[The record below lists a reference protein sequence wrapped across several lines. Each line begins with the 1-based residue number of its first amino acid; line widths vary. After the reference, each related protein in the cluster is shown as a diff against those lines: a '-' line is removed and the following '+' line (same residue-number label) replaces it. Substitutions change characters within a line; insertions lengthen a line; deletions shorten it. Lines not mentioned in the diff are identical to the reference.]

1 VEIGE
6 ETFARLANVGMV
18 VEGEVSAPGSGFGRL
33 SARLLVVFAAL
44 AGVPLLFAVIFMV
57 GGVQRG
63 YFSVA
68 PGQGHVLAGFAIFL
82 ALGGVFAAAGLSMY
96 LHRVLSE
103 PIRELRQAALRLAGN
118 DTQSKLSL
126 ADDAELAGA
135 AAVLSHLADRV
146 SVLTGDLQGRVAER
160 TRELGRAMGELQ
172 LLKKL
177 NDAIIHNIPSGI
189 AVVDDQ
195 GRLLYVNAWFERRW
209 KVGPQNLGGRLRELG
224 AGGPLAEIAW
234 DEEVSDVISGG
245 EPRRRE
251 TVETGRWPNR
261 RVIQYSLFPLP
272 PSQLD
277 VPLSLVGEEFC
288 LAVISPP
295 DCARDCENCFA
306 HSQSWRGNHALLL
319 LDDITEQ
326 RQLEAQLIQSEKLA
340 ALGQLSAGVA
350 HEIRNPLSAIGGAA
364 FYIGD
369 VLTDES
375 PDLSDIEDYVRLI
388 ERNVDRAQRIVT
400 DILDFSRPSD
410 AEVGVN
416 DLTVLARQT
425 LAILDKAMVDQNV
438 VLHEELSPEVLATCR
453 AETIKQA
460 LLNLIVNGMQAMPEG
475 GQLTVRSFERE
486 GWGYLSVGDTGT
498 GIEPDH
504 LSQIFNP
511 FFTTKPAG
519 QGTGLGLSIA
529 RQAVENDGGRLTVES
544 RPGEGTTFRIA
555 LPAAESHSTA
565 VKATD
570 AEAAGT
576 AARES

>member
-1 VEIGE
+1 ME
-6 ETFARLANVGMV
+6 E
-18 VEGEVSAPGSGFGRL
+18 EGGVPNGDVGFGRM
-33 SARLLVVFAAL
+33 SARLLGVFAAL
-44 AGVPLLFAVIFMV
+44 AGAPL
-57 GGVQRG
+57 
-63 YFSVA
+63 
-68 PGQGHVLAGFAIFL
+68 VLAAIFL
-82 ALGGVFAAAGLSMY
+82 AVAHRRGWIAIAPGQEPVLLAFSSFLAVGGAVAAAGLSWY
-96 LHRVLSE
+96 LHRVLSA
-103 PIRELRQAALRLAGN
+103 PLRELREAAVRLAGTDAPRLN
-118 DTQSKLSL
+118 L

-135 AAVLSHLADRV
+135 ANVFRELAERV
-146 SVLTGDLQGRVAER
+146 ASLTGDLQGRVAER

-209 KVGPQNLGGRLRELG
+209 KVGAQNLGGRLRELG

-234 DEEVSDVISGG
+234 DTEVAAVMAGG
-245 EPRRRE
+245 EPRRRV

-272 PSQLD
+272 ASQLD

-295 DCARDCENCFA
+295 DCARDCESCFA
-306 HSQSWRGNHALLL
+306 HSQAWRGRHALLL

-350 HEIRNPLSAIGGAA
+350 HEIRNPLSAIAGAA

-369 VLTDES
+369 VLTDEA

-400 DILDFSRPSD
+400 DILDFARPSD
-410 AEVGVN
+410 AEVGLN
-416 DLTVLARQT
+416 DLTTLARQT
-425 LAILDKAMVDQNV
+425 LSILDKSMVDQAV
-438 VLHEELSPEVLATCR
+438 ELQEDLAPEVMVTCR

-460 LLNLIVNGMQAMPEG
+460 LLNLIVNGMQAMPDG
-475 GQLTVRSFERE
+475 GVLTVRSFMAD
-486 GWGYLSVGDTGT
+486 GWGYLCVGDTGT
-498 GIEPDH
+498 GISPEH

-544 RPGEGTTFRIA
+544 RANEGTTFRIA
-555 LPAAESHSTA
+555 LPEAQS
-565 VKATD
+565 ATSVP
-570 AEAAGT
+570 AAAGT
-576 AARES
+576 AAARTGTGSP

>member
-1 VEIGE
+1 MATG
-6 ETFARLANVGMV
+6 TG
-18 VEGEVSAPGSGFGRL
+18 GFGRL
-33 SARLLVVFAAL
+33 SARLLGVFAGLAGAPMVL
-44 AGVPLLFAVIFMV
+44 AGVFIGSAH
-57 GGVQRG
+57 QRG
-63 YFSVA
+63 LIEFA
-68 PGQGHVLAGFAIFL
+68 PGREGVLLGFAAFL
-82 ALGGVFAAAGLSMY
+82 ALGGVAAAAALSWY
-96 LHRVLSE
+96 LHRELSA
-103 PIRELRQAALRLAGN
+103 PLRELRQAAERLSGSN
-118 DTQSKLSL
+118 GTSRLTV
-126 ADDAELAGA
+126 DDDHGLAGA
-135 AAVLSHLADRV
+135 AGVLNQLAERV
-146 SVLTGDLQGRVAER
+146 ALATGDLQGRVAER

-189 AVVDDQ
+189 AVVDDA

-234 DEEVSDVISGG
+234 DQEVGG
-245 EPRRRE
+245 VMAGAEPRRRV
-251 TVETGRWPNR
+251 TIETGRWPNR

-277 VPLSLVGEEFC
+277 VPLSLVGDQFC
-288 LAVISPP
+288 LAIISPP
-295 DCARDCENCFA
+295 DCAKDCENCFA
-306 HSQSWRGNHALLL
+306 SSQSWSGRHALLL

-369 VLTDES
+369 VLTDDS
-375 PDLSDIEDYVRLI
+375 PDLSDIGDYLKLI

-410 AEVGVN
+410 AAMGDN
-416 DLTVLARQT
+416 DLTTLARQT
-425 LAILDKAMVDQNV
+425 LALLDKAMVDQSV
-438 VLHEELSPEVLATCR
+438 ELVEELGESVIATCR

-475 GQLTVRSFERE
+475 GVLTVRSFLRD
-486 GWGYLSVGDTGT
+486 GFGYLCVGDTGT
-498 GIEPDH
+498 GIRDEN
-504 LSQIFNP
+504 LGQIFNP

-544 RPGEGTTFRIA
+544 RAGEGTTFRIA
-555 LPAAESHSTA
+555 LPAAEP
-565 VKATD
+565 
-570 AEAAGT
+570 AEAAATPRAST
-576 AARES
+576 ADSTQVGAGGD